1 MPLVEKGQGQG
12 VGQGS
17 LCRTTSCIEDP
28 QVEFNLI
35 SGQFGKLF
43 IKFLDSLDFKASQRL
58 GLRFYFTKSLILFC
72 SLRHIYSKT
81 AMRLF
86 LA

>member
-43 IKFLDSLDFKASQRL
+43 IKFLDSLDF
-58 GLRFYFTKSLILFC
+58 
-72 SLRHIYSKT
+72 
-81 AMRLF
+81 
-86 LA
+86 